1 MSEPKNTHGGARAGA
16 GRRPGIPNKQPSRSL
31 LAQQK
36 FAELVSAEID
46 TYFDILHAIA
56 TNPEERPQQR
66 IAAVTQLLDRGLG
79 KAKEVIELTTPED
92 ATAPR
97 ADLVA
102 LWLSIS
108 AAPPISSFE
117 EPGSSD
123 DDGLFA
129 E

>member
-16 GRRPGIPNKQPSRSL
+16 GRRPGIPNKSPSRSL
-31 LAQQK
+31 IAQQK
-36 FAELVSAEID
+36 FAELVAEQIEE
-46 TYFDILHAIA
+46 YFSVLHGIA
-56 TNPEERPQQR
+56 TNPDERPQQR

-79 KAKEVIELTTPED
+79 KAKEIIELTTPED
-92 ATAPR
+92 AIAPR

-102 LWLSIS
+102 LWLSTP

-123 DDGLFA
+123 GDGLFA

>member
-1 MSEPKNTHGGARAGA
+1 MSDQSAGGARRNA
-16 GRRPGIPNKQPSRSL
+16 GRPLGSKNKVPSKSA
-31 LAQQK
+31 LAQAR
-36 FAELVSAEID
+36 FADLVSQDLDDLYA
-46 TYFDILHAIA
+46 TLLSIA
-56 TNPEERPQQR
+56 LNTEERASSR
-66 IAAVTQLLDRGLG
+66 VMAVRELLDRGLG
-79 KAKEVIELTTPED
+79 KSKEIIELTTPED
-92 ATAPR
+92 AIAPR